1 MKEPRLFVGLLLVL
15 ALSACSDVFFQQP
28 YRVVLEPAQVGYE
41 ADDQGK
47 VNVVKNNAF
56 VQASPGAPGGHLE
69 RYTYAVVDDSGYEVF
84 WGSGSV
90 NVEIPAGREEVG
102 GRINYISKNSEPFT
116 FGLDG
121 AAAEEHLSQGAPVNW
136 RMRITWYART
146 SNGTEVGWV
155 QEHQIKYPLR

>member
-28 YRVVLEPAQVGYE
+28 YRVILEPAQVGYE

-47 VNVVKNNAF
+47 VTVVKNSAF
-56 VQASPGAPGGHLE
+56 VQVSPGAPGGHLE
-69 RYTYAVVDDSGYEVF
+69 RYTYVVVDDSGNDVLF
-84 WGSGSV
+84 GSGSV
-90 NVEIPAGREEVG
+90 KVEIPAGREEVG
-102 GRINYISKNSEPFT
+102 GQTNYISKKSDPFT

-121 AAAEEHLSQGAPVNW
+121 VAAEEHLRRGAPVNW